1 LATAIRTLAEQW
13 DEVLA
18 RLEPGPREELLGLVR
33 QLADEQ
39 GDQERRAIAVVE
51 LLTTV
56 LPPEHAVLRALFADD
71 DVRFGGR
78 PGALRSAV
86 APLAR
91 RAAGGLLAEQPPS
104 APDPLRAQAE
114 AWLLAA
120 PALSPEEVR
129 ANGQDPDHP
138 SLIRLDRIDGGTQL
152 PAFQF
157 DGQGRPV
164 PVVLEINALLDAD
177 DDPWGVADWWL
188 GANAWLDAVPADLLG
203 RVDDTVLL
211 ASALAVSE
219 VD

>member
-1 LATAIRTLAEQW
+1 LAAAIETLAEQW

-18 RLEPGPREELLGLVR
+18 RLEPGAREELLRLVR
-33 QLADEQ
+33 LLADDR

-51 LLTTV
+51 LLATV

-78 PGALRSAV
+78 LGALRSA
-86 APLAR
+86 AEPLTR
-91 RAAGGLLAEQPPS
+91 RAAG
-104 APDPLRAQAE
+104 APDPLGVQAE

-120 PALSPEEVR
+120 AALSPEQVR
-129 ANGQDPDHP
+129 ASGQDPDQP
-138 SLIRLDRIDGGTQL
+138 WLIRLDRTDGGTQL

-157 DGQGRPV
+157 DAQGRPV
-164 PVVLEINALLDAD
+164 PVVLEINALLDAA

-188 GANAWLDAVPADLLG
+188 GANAWLDGVPADLLG
-203 RVDDTVLL
+203 RVDDAVLL